1 MMADIQKEVE
11 VAVFSL
17 FREFWLYP
25 KNPSLDILRVLNW
38 HVSYSLIHYFVFLND
53 FAVRAGVYY
62 YFVVL

>member
-25 KNPSLDILRVLNW
+25 KNPSLDILRVLN
-38 HVSYSLIHYFVFLND
+38 
-53 FAVRAGVYY
+53 
-62 YFVVL
+62 